1 MNKRPALNVM
11 VADDSAT
18 SRTYVRKNL
27 MVAEIVVKDFVEAAN
42 GQLALELLREQPIDV
57 LFVDIHMPVMNG
69 IELIRQ
75 LEIEGIKPRVKIV
88 VISSDHTL
96 KRQDELKDLGVT
108 RYVKKP
114 FTPEQFSKLIDE
126 MFCGG

>member
-1 MNKRPALNVM
+1 M